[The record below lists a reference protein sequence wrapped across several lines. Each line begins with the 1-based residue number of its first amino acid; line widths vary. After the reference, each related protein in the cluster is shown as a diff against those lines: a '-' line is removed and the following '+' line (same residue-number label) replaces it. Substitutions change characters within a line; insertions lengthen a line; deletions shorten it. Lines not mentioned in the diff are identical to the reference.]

1 MMKNDFSVLMSVYA
15 KEHPAWLEE
24 ALKSVFE
31 QTVPPIQ
38 VVLACDGPL
47 TAELDGVIDKFKD
60 KLTLVRLEKNGGL
73 GPALNEGLK
82 HCSCD
87 LVARMDTDDIA
98 LPDRFE
104 KQLKAFADDKDLAV
118 LGGAIREIDSET
130 KEEVSFRRL
139 PQSDGEIKQF
149 LKTRCPFNHMTVMFR
164 KQAVLDC
171 GSYQPLHFME
181 DYYLWARMAANGCK
195 FGNLAD
201 ILVNARTDKN
211 LFERRGGWKYFKSNK
226 QISDKL
232 LELGLIS
239 YPTYFF
245 NLAVRFCVQVLMP
258 NKIRSIFY
266 KKALR

>member
-1 MMKNDFSVLMSVYA
+1 MKNTEFSVLMSVYA

-24 ALKSVFE
+24 ALNSVFE
-31 QTVPPIQ
+31 QTIPPAQ
-38 VVLACDGPL
+38 VVLVCDGPL
-47 TAELDGVIDKFKD
+47 TPELDAVIDKFKD
-60 KLTLVRLEKNGGL
+60 KLTLVRLQKNGGL

-82 HCSCD
+82 HCTYD

-104 KQLKAFADDKDLAV
+104 KQLKAFGQDKDLSV

-164 KQAVLDC
+164 KSAVLGC
-171 GSYQPLHFME
+171 GSYQPFYLME
-181 DYYLWARMAANGCK
+181 DYYLWARMAAKGYT

-201 ILVNARTDKN
+201 IVVNARTDKN

-226 QISDKL
+226 AIACKL

-239 YPTYFF
+239 YPTYIF

-258 NKIRSIFY
+258 NKVRSIFY

>member
-1 MMKNDFSVLMSVYA
+1 MKNSAFSVLMSVYC
-15 KEHPAWLEE
+15 KERPAWLEE
-24 ALKSVFE
+24 ALNSVFE
-31 QTVPPIQ
+31 QTVPPKQ
-38 VVLACDGPL
+38 VVLVCDGPL
-47 TAELDGVIDKFKD
+47 TPELDGVIDKFKD

-73 GPALNEGLK
+73 GAALNEGLK

-164 KQAVLDC
+164 KKAVLACD
-171 GSYQPLHFME
+171 SYQPLYFME
-181 DYYLWARMAANGCK
+181 DYYLWARMAAKGYK
-195 FGNLAD
+195 FGNLVD
-201 ILVNARTDKN
+201 IVVNARTDKN

-226 QISDKL
+226 AVSDKL
-232 LELGLIS
+232 LELGLIC
-239 YPTYFF
+239 YPTYLF

-258 NKIRSIFY
+258 NKVRSIFY

>member
-1 MMKNDFSVLMSVYA
+1 MSVYV
-15 KEHPAWLEE
+15 KERPAWLEE
-24 ALKSVFE
+24 SLNSVFG
-31 QTVPPIQ
+31 QTVSPAQ
-38 VVLACDGPL
+38 VVLVCDGPL
-47 TAELDGVIDKFKD
+47 TPELDGVIDKFKD
-60 KLTLVRLEKNGGL
+60 KLTLICLQKNGGL

-82 HCSCD
+82 HCTYD

-104 KQLKAFADDKDLAV
+104 KQLKVFSQDKDLAV
-118 LGGAIREIDSET
+118 LGGAIMEIDSET
-130 KEEVSFRRL
+130 KQEVSFRRL

-164 KQAVLDC
+164 KQAVSDC
-171 GSYQPLHFME
+171 GSYLPLYFME
-181 DYYLWARMAANGCK
+181 DYYLWARMAAKGCK

-226 QISDKL
+226 AIAGKL

-239 YPTYFF
+239 YPTYLF
-245 NLAVRFCVQVLMP
+245 NMAVRFCVQVLMP
-258 NKIRSIFY
+258 NKVRSIFY
-266 KKALR
+266 KKVLR